1 MITWLI
7 ENRRTLR
14 SFTLKEI
21 SDIVNTVVP
30 DLEAMEP
37 YKTKI
42 KDWLSPVINLKEFN
56 VYPTNG
62 ITEGLNYWMAFE
74 KRRIYMN
81 EGDYIWLPNNREGE
95 IFYMSSP
102 SSIDG
107 NYKKVPTDIPVALDL
122 AYIGSAKPQKIE
134 IGPNV
139 ELVFFSLS
147 KCFGLKNIRTG
158 WLFSRKSI
166 YRLEALTL
174 KYRYYNY
181 YAHQVAEKIIDNFK
195 IDYIYIQLKNNQ
207 IEVCKEMN
215 LEPSDVIWI
224 ATTNNSKWNDY
235 KRANKNRICI
245 SKELYEYRHR

>member
-1 MITWLI
+1 MITWFI
-7 ENRRTLR
+7 KNSRALR
-14 SFTLKEI
+14 SFTLKEV